1 MTRQKKVGYC
11 KLLHIFVNKTL
22 KIKAFLFLAIAVL
35 LHNFSLGQVDDLIS
49 SLPSLKGEKK
59 VITLCDISYFYSN
72 TDPVKGMR
80 YGRLALIEAKKQKND
95 KLILQALNDMSI
107 SYLNA
112 SRYDSVLI
120 LANEAVHI
128 SDKIKDNLSK
138 AKAYN
143 RMAMAY
149 FERGLHKESIDYNFK
164 ALHIFEQ
171 QNQLAYQ
178 GLILTNIGSS
188 FEKLGLLDEAIKN
201 HLKVLEL
208 AKETNSKEMYSS
220 AYGNLGIVYMKKS
233 DYKSADNYFNKA
245 IQYIDEK
252 TDKKRLSILY
262 QNIGVNARSMGNSEK
277 GVLYYKKSLKLY
289 KETDDLMG
297 LGFIYFNL
305 ASCLQD
311 LGDLT
316 DAQFYVDSGLVIAKN
331 TKALPLMRNAFRA
344 LSRQAS
350 LKGNYSL
357 ADSYFEEYEKY
368 RDSILNIDK
377 VKAVSE
383 IQTKYNVQAK
393 EKQILQEKAVSE
405 ENKKRFYATGGLAL
419 SLALILFLVWQRQKL
434 RLRKKE
440 VETLNRLTDERN
452 RIARDLHDNLGAEL
466 TIVSSK
472 LDTKIYKTEKE
483 LEKEELEKIAD
494 LTRNASIVLRETVWS
509 IKAEK
514 LTLLSLTEK
523 IKEFFHRLEKEESFS
538 LNISIQE
545 EQKELTPLLALNL
558 FRISQ
563 EALTNVLKYANATS
577 VELQITSTSLTIQDD
592 GQGFNLQ
599 TIKKGYGLKN
609 MESRVAEFNGTFSVS
624 SSNKGTKISVT
635 FES

>member
-1 MTRQKKVGYC
+1 MIKQKKGGYY
-11 KLLHIFVNKTL
+11 KLFHIFVYKIL
-22 KIKAFLFLAIAVL
+22 KIKAFLFLTIPLL
-35 LHNFSLGQVDDLIS
+35 LHNFSFGQVDDLIS
-49 SLPSLKGEKK
+49 SLPTLKGEKK
-59 VITLCDISYFYSN
+59 VITLCDISYLYST
-72 TDPVKGMR
+72 TDPVKGMK

-107 SYLNA
+107 SFLNA
-112 SRYDSVLI
+112 SKYDTVLI
-120 LANEAVHI
+120 IANQAVLI

-143 RMAMAY
+143 RIAMVY
-149 FERGLHKESIDYNFK
+149 FERGRHKESIDNNYK

-201 HLKVLEL
+201 HLKVLDV
-208 AKETNSKEMYSS
+208 AKETNSKEMFSS
-220 AYGNLGIVYMKKS
+220 AYGNLGIVYMKKGE
-233 DYKSADNYFNKA
+233 YQLADQYFNKA
-245 IQYIDEK
+245 VQYIDENS
-252 TDKKRLSILY
+252 DKKRLSILY

-277 GVLYYKKSLKLY
+277 GVMYYKMSLKLY
-289 KETDDLMG
+289 HEIGDQMG

-311 LGDLT
+311 LGNLKA
-316 DAQFYVDSGLVIAKN
+316 AQSYIDSGFTVAKR
-331 TKALPLMRNAFRA
+331 TKALPLMRNVYRA
-344 LSRQAS
+344 LSRQAT
-350 LKGNYSL
+350 LKGEYSL
-357 ADSYFEEYEKY
+357 AETYFDQYEKY
-368 RDSILNIDK
+368 RDSILNVEN

-393 EKQILQEKAVSE
+393 EKEILKEKAINE
-405 ENKKRFYATGGLAL
+405 ENKKWFYAIGGLAI
-419 SLALILFLVWQRQKL
+419 SLALLLLLVWQRQKL

-440 VETLNRLTDERN
+440 VDALNRLTNERN

-483 LEKEELEKIAD
+483 TEKEELEKIAD
-494 LTRNASIVLRETVWS
+494 LTRNASVVLRETVWS

-514 LTLLSLTEK
+514 LTLSSLTEK
-523 IKEFFHRLEKEESFS
+523 IKEFFQRWENEQPLS
-538 LNISIQE
+538 LNISLQD

-558 FRISQ
+558 FRICQ
-563 EALTNVLKYANATS
+563 EALTNVRKYANATS
-577 VELQITSTSLTIQDD
+577 IEIQITPKSLIIQDN
-592 GQGFNLQ
+592 GQGFNIQ
-599 TIKKGYGLKN
+599 TIKKGYGLTN
-609 MESRVAEFNGTFSVS
+609 MESRAAEFNGTFTLS
-624 SSNKGTKISVT
+624 SSKKGTKISVS

>member
-1 MTRQKKVGYC
+1 M
-11 KLLHIFVNKTL
+11 
-22 KIKAFLFLAIAVL
+22 
-35 LHNFSLGQVDDLIS
+35 
-49 SLPSLKGEKK
+49 
-59 VITLCDISYFYSN
+59 
-72 TDPVKGMR
+72 
-80 YGRLALIEAKKQKND
+80 
-95 KLILQALNDMSI
+95 
-107 SYLNA
+107 
-112 SRYDSVLI
+112 
-120 LANEAVHI
+120 
-128 SDKIKDNLSK
+128 
-138 AKAYN
+138 
-143 RMAMAY
+143 
-149 FERGLHKESIDYNFK
+149 
-164 ALHIFEQ
+164 
-171 QNQLAYQ
+171 
-178 GLILTNIGSS
+178 TNIGSS

-208 AKETNSKEMYSS
+208 AKETNSKEMFSS

-277 GVLYYKKSLKLY
+277 GVLYYKMSLKLY
-289 KETDDLMG
+289 KETNDLMG

-393 EKQILQEKAVSE
+393 EKQILQEKALNE
-405 ENKKRFYATGGLAL
+405 ENKKRFYATGGIAL
-419 SLALILFLVWQRQKL
+419 SLAFLLLLVWQRQKL

-563 EALTNVLKYANATS
+563 EALTNVLKYASATK
-577 VELQITSTSLTIQDD
+577 VEMQITPKSLIIQDD
-592 GQGFNLQ
+592 GLGFDINS
-599 TIKKGYGLKN
+599 IKKGYGLKN

>member
-1 MTRQKKVGYC
+1 LTRQKKVGYC
-11 KLLHIFVNKTL
+11 KLFHIFVNKTV
-22 KIKAFLFLAIAVL
+22 KIKAFLFLAIPVL

-112 SRYDSVLI
+112 SSYDTVLI
-120 LANEAVHI
+120 LANQAVHI

-143 RMAMAY
+143 RIAMVY

-164 ALHIFEQ
+164 ALKIFEE
-171 QNQLAYQ
+171 QNQIAYQ

-188 FEKLGLLDEAIKN
+188 FEKLGLFEDAIKN
-201 HLKVLEL
+201 HLKVLEI
-208 AKETNSKEMYSS
+208 AQKTNSAEMYSS
-220 AYGNLGIVYMKKS
+220 SYGNLGIVYMKKGNYS
-233 DYKSADNYFNKA
+233 LADQYYEKA
-245 IQYIDEK
+245 IQYIDANQ
-252 TDKKRLSILY
+252 DKKRLSIIY

-277 GVLYYKKSLKLY
+277 GIRYYKKSLDLY
-289 KETDDLMG
+289 HETNDSLG
-297 LGFIYFNL
+297 LGLIYFNL
-305 ASCLQD
+305 ANCLQD
-311 LGDLT
+311 VGKLK
-316 DAQFYVDSGLVIAKN
+316 DAQSYIDSGLVIGKKIN
-331 TKALPLMRNAFRA
+331 ALPLIRDAYRA
-344 LSRQAS
+344 LFRQAS
-350 LKGNYSL
+350 LQGDYIL
-357 ADSYFEEYEKY
+357 ADSYFEQYEKY
-368 RDSILNIDK
+368 RDSILNIEK

-383 IQTKYNVQAK
+383 IQTKYNLQAK
-393 EKQILQEKAVSE
+393 EKQILQEKALNE
-405 ENKKRFYATGGLAL
+405 ENKKRFYATGGIAL
-419 SLALILFLVWQRQKL
+419 SLAFLLLLVWQRQKL

-494 LTRNASIVLRETVWS
+494 LTRNASTVLRETVWS

-545 EQKELTPLLALNL
+545 EQKEFTPLLALNL

-563 EALTNVLKYANATS
+563 EALTNVLKYASATS
-577 VELQITSTSLTIQDD
+577 VEMQITPNSLIIQDD
-592 GQGFNLQ
+592 GQGFDINS
-599 TIKKGYGLKN
+599 IKKGYGLKN